1 VSEAVSEPTGG
12 EGSQPNNITGS
23 VLVVDDDT
31 AVGTV
36 LAALLQQA
44 GLAATHVQGGDAA
57 LRALE
62 KRPADV
68 LVTDLRMPGMDGM
81 GLLRHV
87 RERWPEV
94 PVIVLTAHGTVPLAV
109 EAMRGGADDFL
120 LKPFDRD
127 QIVYVVR
134 KALHEAS
141 HRAAAAGGTLV
152 PGLVSASESESPAV
166 QEAYSLIARAAR
178 SSATVLIRGESGT
191 GKELAARSVHEQ
203 SPRSKGPFV
212 VIHCAALPETL
223 LESELFG
230 HEKGAFTGAACRKP
244 GRIELA
250 DGGTLFLDEIGD
262 VPLQIQVKLLRVLQE
277 KSFERLGGTQTV
289 KVDVRFVAA
298 THRDLDAMVQGGTFR
313 EDLYYRL
320 AVVPI
325 TMPPLRSRPDDI
337 APLVERFVG
346 RFGETNGKSEMSIDA
361 AAVARLKAESW
372 PGNVRQ
378 LQNFVERL
386 VVLSDGTRITVAD
399 VERELAR
406 SAAIGGKAPATPSG
420 PQPFHGTGTLEDRR
434 RQAERE
440 ALREALE
447 RVQGN
452 RTMAARILGVS
463 RRTLYNMLS
472 DHGLG

>member
-1 VSEAVSEPTGG
+1 VAP
-12 EGSQPNNITGS
+12 PNNITGS
-23 VLVVDDDT
+23 VLVVDDDA

-36 LAALLQQA
+36 LVALLQQA
-44 GLAATHVQGGDAA
+44 GLTAVHVQSGDAA

-81 GLLRHV
+81 DLLRRV
-87 RERWPEV
+87 RERSPEV

-109 EAMRGGADDFL
+109 EAMRAGAADFL

-141 HRAAAAGGTLV
+141 HQAAAAAGGPLG
-152 PGLVSASESESPAV
+152 PALVSVSESPAV
-166 QEAYSLIARAAR
+166 QEAYGLIARAAR

-203 SPRSKGPFV
+203 SPRSRGPFV

-230 HEKGAFTGAACRKP
+230 YEKGAFTGAACRKP

-298 THRDLDAMVQGGTFR
+298 THRDLDGMVREGTFR

-325 TMPPLRSRPDDI
+325 TMPPLRARPDDI
-337 APLVERFVG
+337 VPLVERFVVLL
-346 RFGETNGKSEMSIDA
+346 GEANGKPDMTIDGG
-361 AAVARLKAESW
+361 AVARLKAESW

-406 SAAIGGKAPATPSG
+406 SAAIRGREPGPLPGAPGGGGGSPSG
-420 PQPFHGTGTLEDRR
+420 PGTLEDRR

-463 RRTLYNMLS
+463 RRTLYNMLAE
-472 DHGLG
+472 HGLG